1 MTQIFQENSQF
12 IHRTQIRLFH
22 VWVIFTKSMV
32 IESLLHGLE
41 YTCEDFC
48 EALIALHAFTGCDI
62 VELIF
67 LNRDIKTFKDTD
79 VSGTVCMFLEPLVS
93 HGVWVKY

>member
-32 IESLLHGLE
+32 IETLLHGLE
-41 YTCEDFC
+41 HTCEDFC
-48 EALIALHAFTGCDI
+48 EALIALHAFTGCD
-62 VELIF
+62 VVKLICW
-67 LNRDIKTFKDTD
+67 NRDIKTFKDTD
-79 VSGTVCMFLEPLVS
+79 VSGTVCICF
-93 HGVWVKY
+93 